1 MIREQ
6 KGTGAAGGIGYA
18 LKVAFDAKLVSGG
31 NLVFEELEF
40 QKSVK
45 KCDILITGEGKVDHQ
60 TKMGKGGGLVANI
73 AKTYKKPC
81 ICIGGSIANGK
92 FHNFDGTFSIL

>member
-1 MIREQ
+1 
-6 KGTGAAGGIGYA
+6 
-18 LKVAFDAKLVSGG
+18 
-31 NLVFEELEF
+31 
-40 QKSVK
+40 
-45 KCDILITGEGKVDHQ
+45 VDHQ